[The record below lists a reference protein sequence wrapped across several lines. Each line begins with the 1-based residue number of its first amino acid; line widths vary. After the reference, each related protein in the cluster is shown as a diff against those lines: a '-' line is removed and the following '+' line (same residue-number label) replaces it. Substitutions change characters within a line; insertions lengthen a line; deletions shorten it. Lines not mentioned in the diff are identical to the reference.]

1 MGSRG
6 AANEDGRDVEDQG
19 AWRGNRRAEIE
30 CETVVLVFIL
40 VVRVWEEAQ
49 VTTILL
55 VGVPICPET
64 GDGVGIE
71 EFLDMG
77 DAVEDSGAG
86 AEKAA

>member
-1 MGSRG
+1 
-6 AANEDGRDVEDQG
+6 
-19 AWRGNRRAEIE
+19 
-30 CETVVLVFIL
+30 
-40 VVRVWEEAQ
+40 